1 MNHQFERLERTK
13 VFRDPIYGYI
23 NVDYKI
29 IARLID
35 TYEFQRLRRIRQ
47 LSGVSMVFQTAEHSR
62 FTHSLGAYELAN
74 LCVKGIEGLK
84 ESLTEYEQL
93 VFLISALLHDVGHG
107 PYSHAFEHVMQVS
120 HEEMTVRLI
129 VGNTEINQ
137 VLKEIPGMAK
147 DVASVIAHEGK
158 YPLIEAL
165 TSSQLDVDRMDYLS
179 RDAYFTGACYGN
191 IDFRRIIRSLL
202 VLDGKLYLRASGVN
216 SVESYIM
223 ARYHMYWQVYYHP
236 VARAYELLLQ
246 SIYKRVY
253 DLTTNNLN
261 INASV
266 SALINVIK
274 DSNDLDSYVLLD
286 DSYVNGM
293 IKQLT
298 SVDDEILKDLALSFE
313 KRHLY
318 KYKELVTETDDIYLN
333 EIKKVIPSKYLPYY
347 YIETKVSQ
355 RAYLHVEEDKYDIN
369 DIKIITQQ
377 HEIISLEEY
386 SPIIRGLISS
396 ATKTSIRV
404 FYKEIP
410 CQK

>member
-1 MNHQFERLERTK
+1 MYQFERLERTK

-74 LCVKGIEGLK
+74 LCLKGVEVLK
-84 ESLTEYEQL
+84 ESLSEYEQL

-107 PYSHAFEHVMQVS
+107 PYSHAFEHIMQVS

-129 VGNTEINQ
+129 LGDTEINKT
-137 VLKEIPGMAK
+137 LKEIEGLDH

-179 RDAYFTGACYGN
+179 RDAYFTGASYGN
-191 IDFRRIIRSLL
+191 IDFRRIIRSLM
-202 VLDGKLYLRASGVN
+202 VKEGKLYLRASGVN

-253 DLTTNNLN
+253 DLTINNVH

-274 DSNDLDSYVLLD
+274 NSNDLASYVLLD

-298 SVDDEILKDLALSFE
+298 SVDDDILRDLALSFE
-313 KRHLY
+313 K
-318 KYKELVTETDDIYLN
+318 DIYINIEKLN
-333 EIKKVIPSKYLPYY
+333 HKQMSFI
-347 YIETKVSQ
+347 
-355 RAYLHVEEDKYDIN
+355 
-369 DIKIITQQ
+369 
-377 HEIISLEEY
+377 
-386 SPIIRGLISS
+386 
-396 ATKTSIRV
+396 
-404 FYKEIP
+404 
-410 CQK
+410 

>member
-1 MNHQFERLERTK
+1 MYQFERLERTK

-74 LCVKGIEGLK
+74 LCLKGVEGLK
-84 ESLTEYEQL
+84 ESLSEYEQL
-93 VFLISALLHDVGHG
+93 VFLISALLHDIGHG
-107 PYSHAFEHVMQVS
+107 PYSHAFEHIMQVS

-129 VGNTEINQ
+129 LGDTEINKI
-137 VLKEIPGMAK
+137 LKEIEGLDH
-147 DVASVIAHEGK
+147 DVASVIAHKGK

-179 RDAYFTGACYGN
+179 RDAYFTGASYGN
-191 IDFRRIIRSLL
+191 IDFRRIIRSLM
-202 VLDGKLYLRASGVN
+202 VKEGKLYLRASGVN

-253 DLTTNNLN
+253 DLTINNVH

-274 DSNDLDSYVLLD
+274 NSNDLASYVLLD

-298 SVDDEILKDLALSFE
+298 SVDDDILRDLALSFE

-318 KYKELVTETDDIYLN
+318 KYREIESQADELYLKQ
-333 EIKKVIPSKYLPYY
+333 IRAQIPEKYLPYY

-355 RAYLHVEEDKYDIN
+355 RAYLHVDSDKYDIN
-369 DIKIITQQ
+369 DIKIITPAGD
-377 HEIISLEEY
+377 IISLEEY

-396 ATKTSIRV
+396 ASKTSIRV
-404 FYKEIP
+404 FYKELL

>member
-1 MNHQFERLERTK
+1 MYQFERLERTK

-74 LCVKGIEGLK
+74 LCLKGVEGLK
-84 ESLTEYEQL
+84 ESLSEYEQL
-93 VFLISALLHDVGHG
+93 VFLISALLHDIGHG
-107 PYSHAFEHVMQVS
+107 PYSHAFEHIMQVS

-129 VGNTEINQ
+129 LGDTEINKI
-137 VLKEIPGMAK
+137 LREIEGLDH

-158 YPLIEAL
+158 YPLIESL

-179 RDAYFTGACYGN
+179 RDAYFTGASYGN
-191 IDFRRIIRSLL
+191 IDFRRIIRSLM
-202 VLDGKLYLRASGVN
+202 VKEGKLYLRASGVN

-253 DLTTNNLN
+253 DLTINNVH

-274 DSNDLDSYVLLD
+274 NSNDLASYVLLD

-298 SVDDEILKDLALSFE
+298 SVDDDILRDLALSFE

-318 KYKELVTETDDIYLN
+318 KYREIESQADELYLKQ
-333 EIKKVIPSKYLPYY
+333 IRSQIPEKYLPYY

-355 RAYLHVEEDKYDIN
+355 RAYLHVESDKYDIN
-369 DIKIITQQ
+369 DIKIITPAGD
-377 HEIISLEEY
+377 IISLEEY

-396 ATKTSIRV
+396 ASKTSIRV
-404 FYKEIP
+404 FYKELL

>member
-1 MNHQFERLERTK
+1 MYQFERLERTK

-74 LCVKGIEGLK
+74 LCLKGVEGLK
-84 ESLTEYEQL
+84 ESLSEYEQL

-107 PYSHAFEHVMQVS
+107 PYSHAFEHIMQVS

-129 VGNTEINQ
+129 LGDTEINKT
-137 VLKEIPGMAK
+137 LKEIEGLDH

-158 YPLIEAL
+158 YPLIESL

-179 RDAYFTGACYGN
+179 RDAYFTGASYGN
-191 IDFRRIIRSLL
+191 IDFRRIIRSLM
-202 VLDGKLYLRASGVN
+202 VKEGKLYLRASGVN

-253 DLTTNNLN
+253 DLTINNVH

-274 DSNDLDSYVLLD
+274 NLNDLASYVLLD

-298 SVDDEILKDLALSFE
+298 SVDDDILRDLALSFE

-318 KYKELVTETDDIYLN
+318 KYREIESQADELYLKQ
-333 EIKKVIPSKYLPYY
+333 IRAQIPEKYLPYY

-355 RAYLHVEEDKYDIN
+355 RAYLHVDSDKYDIN
-369 DIKIITQQ
+369 DIKIITPAGD
-377 HEIISLEEY
+377 IISLEEY

-396 ATKTSIRV
+396 ASKTSIRV
-404 FYKEIP
+404 FYKELL

>member
-1 MNHQFERLERTK
+1 MYQFERLERTK

-74 LCVKGIEGLK
+74 LCLKGVEGLK
-84 ESLTEYEQL
+84 ESLSEYEQL
-93 VFLISALLHDVGHG
+93 VFLISALLHDIGHG
-107 PYSHAFEHVMQVS
+107 PYSHAFEHIMQVS

-129 VGNTEINQ
+129 LGDTEINKI
-137 VLKEIPGMAK
+137 LREIEGLDH

-158 YPLIEAL
+158 YPLIESL

-179 RDAYFTGACYGN
+179 RDAYFTGASYGN
-191 IDFRRIIRSLL
+191 IDFRRIIRSLM
-202 VLDGKLYLRASGVN
+202 VKEGKLYLRASGVN

-253 DLTTNNLN
+253 DLTINNVH

-274 DSNDLDSYVLLD
+274 NSNDLASYVLLD

-298 SVDDEILKDLALSFE
+298 SVDDDILRDLALSFE

-318 KYKELVTETDDIYLN
+318 KYREIESQADELYLKQ
-333 EIKKVIPSKYLPYY
+333 IRSQIPEKYLPYY

-355 RAYLHVEEDKYDIN
+355 RAYLHVESDKYDIN
-369 DIKIITQQ
+369 DIKIITPAGD
-377 HEIISLEEY
+377 IISLEEY

-396 ATKTSIRV
+396 ASKTSIRV
-404 FYKEIP
+404 FYKELL
-410 CQK
+410 CKK

>member
-1 MNHQFERLERTK
+1 MDNRFEKLERTK

-29 IARLID
+29 IAKLID

-74 LCVKGIEGLK
+74 LCIKGIDGLK
-84 ESLTEYEQL
+84 NALSEYEQL
-93 VFLISALLHDVGHG
+93 VFLISALLHDIGHG

-120 HEEMTVRLI
+120 HEDMTVRLI
-129 VGNTEINQ
+129 LGNTEINK
-137 VLKEIPGMAK
+137 VLSEIPGIDL
-147 DVASVIAHEGK
+147 DVASVISHKGK

-179 RDAYFTGACYGN
+179 RDAYFTGASYGN

-202 VLDGKLYLRASGVN
+202 VSNGKLYLRASGVN

-236 VARAYELLLQ
+236 VARSYELLLQ

-253 DLTTNNLN
+253 DLTKNDVK

-266 SALINVIK
+266 KALINVIK

-298 SVDDEILKDLALSFE
+298 SVDDEILRDLALSFE

-318 KYKELVTETDDIYLN
+318 QYKEINSGSDELYLSN
-333 EIKKVIPSKYLPYY
+333 IKEKMDSKYLPYY

-355 RAYLHVEEDKYDIN
+355 KAYLHVESDTTDIN
-369 DIKIITQQ
+369 DIIIITPTNDVL
-377 HEIISLEEY
+377 SLEEY

-396 ATKTSIRV
+396 ATRTSVRV
-404 FYKEIP
+404 FYKETP

>member
-1 MNHQFERLERTK
+1 MYQFERLERTK

-74 LCVKGIEGLK
+74 LCLKGVEGLK
-84 ESLTEYEQL
+84 ESLSEYEQL

-107 PYSHAFEHVMQVS
+107 PYSHAFEHIMQVS

-129 VGNTEINQ
+129 LGDTEINKI
-137 VLKEIPGMAK
+137 LKEIEGLDH

-179 RDAYFTGACYGN
+179 RDAYFTGASYGN
-191 IDFRRIIRSLL
+191 IDFRRIIRSLM
-202 VLDGKLYLRASGVN
+202 VKEGKLYLRASGVN

-253 DLTTNNLN
+253 DLTINNVH

-274 DSNDLDSYVLLD
+274 NSNDLASYVLLD

-298 SVDDEILKDLALSFE
+298 SVDDDILRDLALSFE

-318 KYKELVTETDDIYLN
+318 KYREIESQADELYLKQ
-333 EIKKVIPSKYLPYY
+333 IRAQIPEKYLPYY

-355 RAYLHVEEDKYDIN
+355 RAYLHVESDKYDIN
-369 DIKIITQQ
+369 DIKIITPAGD
-377 HEIISLEEY
+377 IISLEEY

-396 ATKTSIRV
+396 ASKTSIRV
-404 FYKEIP
+404 FYKELL

>member
-1 MNHQFERLERTK
+1 
-13 VFRDPIYGYI
+13 
-23 NVDYKI
+23 
-29 IARLID
+29 
-35 TYEFQRLRRIRQ
+35 
-47 LSGVSMVFQTAEHSR
+47 
-62 FTHSLGAYELAN
+62 
-74 LCVKGIEGLK
+74 
-84 ESLTEYEQL
+84 
-93 VFLISALLHDVGHG
+93 
-107 PYSHAFEHVMQVS
+107 MQVS

-313 KRHLY
+313 K
-318 KYKELVTETDDIYLN
+318 DIC
-333 EIKKVIPSKYLPYY
+333 
-347 YIETKVSQ
+347 
-355 RAYLHVEEDKYDIN
+355 IN
-369 DIKIITQQ
+369 IR
-377 HEIISLEEY
+377 SL
-386 SPIIRGLISS
+386 
-396 ATKTSIRV
+396 
-404 FYKEIP
+404 
-410 CQK
+410 